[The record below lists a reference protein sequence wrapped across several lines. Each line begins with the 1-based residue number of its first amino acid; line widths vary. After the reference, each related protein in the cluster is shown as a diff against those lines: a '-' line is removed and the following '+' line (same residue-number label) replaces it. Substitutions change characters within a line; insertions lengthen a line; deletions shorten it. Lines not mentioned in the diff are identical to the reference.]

1 MCSNQKNKTKK
12 ISEKL
17 LNETDI
23 SNLTDKEFKVIVLK
37 VLTEFREKMMNKH
50 SENFNKEIEKNQT
63 VVFLS

>member
-37 VLTEFREKMMNKH
+37 VLTEFREKMMIKH